1 MRVSSVLRL
10 AFALTTVAVAA
21 ACSTTVSGNGREHTP
36 AARASS
42 THGFPS
48 QPASSSGASSSSA
61 PPTTPATTPAPPRRP
76 TRAQLDARLAAL
88 TPGQRHLLVAIP
100 GGFEAISYDQSGHIG
115 FWRNSGA
122 AWLQVGAST
131 YPYSS
136 AIGAPADAAATGA
149 LLRDMQHATFIVTGV
164 FTTTAAAT
172 RLPIPPA
179 PAAGERSRPNRT
191 ATSARPASRS
201 APTDRAVV
209 RLRVRR
215 RAAADQGLP
224 AEPAHLRLRHQPRA
238 QALEVERHRL
248 LPRLTGPPVVA
259 ARQAGSKPSTSTTA
273 PCR

>member
-36 AARASS
+36 AAGASS

-136 AIGAPADAAATGA
+136 GIGAPADAAATGA

-164 FTTTAAAT
+164 FTTDGSGNAVAYTTGPRGWGAIKAEPNGNIGPSGQ
-172 RLPIPPA
+172 PIGA
-179 PAAGERSRPNRT
+179 DGSGCRT
-191 ATSARPASRS
+191 ASRS
-201 APTDRAVV
+201 STGCCR
-209 RLRVRR
+209 
-215 RAAADQGLP
+215 
-224 AEPAHLRLRHQPRA
+224 PR
-238 QALEVERHRL
+238 
-248 LPRLTGPPVVA
+248 T
-259 ARQAGSKPSTSTTA
+259 AR
-273 PCR
+273 